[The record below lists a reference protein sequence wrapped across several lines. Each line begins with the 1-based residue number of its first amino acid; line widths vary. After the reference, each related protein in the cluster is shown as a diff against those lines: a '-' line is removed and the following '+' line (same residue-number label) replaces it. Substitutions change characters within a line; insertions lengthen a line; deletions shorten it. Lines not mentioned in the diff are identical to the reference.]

1 MDQNNDTSPARF
13 FLAKLSLPVHR
24 LMTAMAVECAG
35 QVAALL
41 SYDKKATF
49 GLKLAVD
56 EAFCNAVEHFSGPV
70 QEDERVHIEFFVE
83 DDALIVSIRE
93 RGIPFD
99 RSQAERFT
107 PNSLEGLDKPG
118 LGTLLMHQ
126 SMDSVEMFVHGR
138 EGKEVRLTKKLTFGC
153 LPPGLLETKTVKP
166 GRKRISVPEPL
177 IRLAGIDDL
186 PEICRLAWRCY
197 GFTQETTLYALDELT
212 KKTESGEYKSMVAFD
227 PVSGNMIGHSALKY
241 QPPEVKIPELGL
253 AFVDPTYRSPGL
265 PKKIAETLFDLARNR
280 GDKGIFS
287 YSLTTH
293 TFSQKALHEVN
304 SLPCGLFLGIASH
317 DMQVKELATSK
328 QVKGSTVIHF
338 HVLDRSA
345 ETVFVPDR
353 YRETVEEIY
362 GQFGL
367 PRNFGTPAVET
378 ATGQSSVSTAL
389 LSKETNVAFV
399 TVHKT
404 GADAA
409 GKVAESLLQCRR
421 ERRDAVYAFLPLGEA
436 GCPLLAEECERLGFF
451 FAGIMPRS
459 HDGQD
464 RLLMQY
470 VDIPL
475 NTDAIRVYGDLS
487 RKLLSYILSEQE
499 RVKKLR

>member
-1 MDQNNDTSPARF
+1 MNQNNDTPPARF
-13 FLAKLSLPVHR
+13 FLTKISLPVHR

-41 SYDKKATF
+41 SFDKKATF

-70 QEDERVHIEFFVE
+70 DEDEQVRIEFFVE
-83 DDALIVSIRE
+83 GDALIVSIRE

-99 RSQAERFT
+99 LSQAERFT
-107 PNSLEGLDKPG
+107 PDTPEGMNKPG

-126 SMDSVEMFVHGR
+126 GMDSVEMFIHGR

-153 LPPGLLETKTVKP
+153 LPLGLLETKTVKA

-186 PEICRLAWRCY
+186 PKICRLAWRCY
-197 GFTQETTLYALDELT
+197 GFTQEATLYALDELT

-227 PVSGNMIGHSALKY
+227 PASGNMIGHSALKY
-241 QPPEVKIPELGL
+241 QPLGVNTPELGL
-253 AFVDPTYRSPGL
+253 AFVDPAYRSPGL
-265 PKKIAETLFDLARNR
+265 PKKIAEALFDLARNR
-280 GDKGIFS
+280 GDRGIFS

-293 TFSQKALHEVN
+293 TFSQKALHEVD
-304 SLPCGLFLGIASH
+304 SLPCGLLLGIASQ
-317 DMQVKELATSK
+317 DMQIKELDTSR
-328 QVKGSTVIHF
+328 QVKGSTVTHF
-338 HVLDRSA
+338 HVLDRSPD
-345 ETVFVPDR
+345 TIFVPDR
-353 YRETVEEIY
+353 HREIVKEIY
-362 GQFGL
+362 RQFGL
-367 PRNFGTPAVET
+367 PRNFGTPAVEP
-378 ATGQSSVSTAL
+378 ATGLSSVSTAL

-399 TVHKT
+399 TVHSI
-404 GADAA
+404 GADTA
-409 GKVAESLLQCRR
+409 GEMAESLRQCRR
-421 ERRDAVYAFLPLGEA
+421 EHRDAVYAFLPLGNA
-436 GCPLLAEECERLGFF
+436 GTPLLAEECERLGFF
-451 FAGIMPRS
+451 FAGIIPRI

-499 RVKKLR
+499 RIRKLR